1 MPAARSYVIDPAS
14 EASAHPLPL
23 NASELLDFA
32 ISHFRSRTAIEMS
45 GTRVSYGQLGRRIRC
60 LAQGLLDSG
69 IRAGDRVAIVLPMSI
84 EAVVAFHAV
93 LRIGAIAVQH
103 SDREPMMRLSREF
116 ADYTPV
122 AVIIAEYRLNALA
135 GLDQHARPKT
145 VITVQAPELPKAAPR
160 RLTLTGALAEIA
172 KAGGKGVMRVASPS
186 KSPAQLPLTFCTRT
200 RFKDLLGSAPLP
212 DDYPYPSPRDLAA
225 IVYEGHTRA
234 SSLGAMLTHDNL
246 TALAHQSLEY
256 LETAPAGTETGYAL
270 WPLHSVIGIADTLTT
285 SLFYGRHT
293 ILFPRFDRAGLM
305 RALKKHPPEVIS
317 GDTEVF
323 RFLAEHARTTGRSLT
338 LRLALSPVSRDH
350 APSFRDWARDLGWPL
365 MVGYSGAEAGVTVY
379 LRTAEEGREHT
390 VGTPLPSIEVRVV
403 DLNDRRRVVGP
414 GTVGKLMIKGP
425 QVFHGYWKKPDESTA
440 VLSADGWVLT
450 TSLASIDADGYVTL
464 APAPPH

>member
-1 MPAARSYVIDPAS
+1 MPAARPYVVDPAS
-14 EASAHPLPL
+14 EASAQSLPL

-45 GTRVSYGQLGRRIRC
+45 GTRVSYRQLGRRIRC

-145 VITVQAPELPKAAPR
+145 VITVQAPELAKTAPR

-186 KSPAQLPLTFCTRT
+186 KSPAQLPLNFGTRT
-200 RFKDLLGSAPLP
+200 RLKDLLCSAPLP

-256 LETAPAGTETGYAL
+256 LDTAPAGTETGYAL

-323 RFLAEHARTTGRSLT
+323 RFLAEHARTTCLLYTSD
-338 LRLALSPVSRDH
+338 AAD
-350 APSFRDWARDLGWPL
+350 DLGWPL
-365 MVGYSGAEAGVTVY
+365 MVGYSGAEAGVTVC